1 VAQARN
7 WLGNVRHVGG
17 CQLKVGDL
25 VRMHPTATDRSR
37 CVSAEIAMVVEVQS
51 AWPNDERETDLS
63 VSVCYSDG
71 REESWYD
78 WQLETVSEL

>member
-1 VAQARN
+1 M
-7 WLGNVRHVGG
+7 
-17 CQLKVGDL
+17 KVGDL

-37 CVSAEIAMVVEVQS
+37 CVSSEIAMVVEVRS
-51 AWPNDERETDLS
+51 AWPNDDRETDMS
-63 VSVCYSDG
+63 VSVSYPDG